1 MTIGR
6 DVIRKMHI
14 FTRAISVM
22 LLMSLAGCIEMH
34 TTVEVHKD
42 GSGTI
47 EQKVLYTGMLRSMMD
62 GAMQS
67 GKKESLL
74 PDRKRLDSMASDFGP
89 EVRLKR
95 VSMISKGNEL
105 GYQVTFTYPD
115 VEKIRIG
122 NSLQENNFT
131 GTDSTGAVPDN
142 GAKKKQ
148 EVWFTFGMKRG
159 PQPELTVLKQTELM
173 HSPSSR
179 PDSKPMSEKDR
190 RDSMAMAKPFL
201 KDMKM
206 VVDLVVDGQ
215 VTSSDA
221 SHRTGNRFT
230 LFSVEFDKLLEQ
242 PDIFSK
248 KYEGLSDIELLK
260 KIGPDSG
267 LTLETK
273 KRVAIGFN

>member
-1 MTIGR
+1 
-6 DVIRKMHI
+6 
-14 FTRAISVM
+14 
-22 LLMSLAGCIEMH
+22 
-34 TTVEVHKD
+34 
-42 GSGTI
+42 
-47 EQKVLYTGMLRSMMD
+47 
-62 GAMQS
+62 
-67 GKKESLL
+67 
-74 PDRKRLDSMASDFGP
+74 
-89 EVRLKR
+89 
-95 VSMISKGNEL
+95 
-105 GYQVTFTYPD
+105 
-115 VEKIRIG
+115 
-122 NSLQENNFT
+122 
-131 GTDSTGAVPDN
+131 
-142 GAKKKQ
+142 Q

-173 HSPSSR
+173 HSPSSST
-179 PDSKPMSEKDR
+179 DSKKMNEKER
-190 RDSMAMAKPFL
+190 RESMAMAKPFL